1 MIRNHPSLT
10 IWCGGNEIGPP
21 EDIVRV
27 LKDTLNSSLDGTRL
41 FLESS
46 TTGEL
51 YFNFKGGTG
60 DGPYGIQQPETFWED
75 RSWPFNPELGS
86 VGMGDYESLKRFI
99 PESSMIVPGLYTPK
113 EEVQG
118 PRWGRNVEPV
128 WRYHK
133 FSGYM
138 RFIDKYGGADN
149 VKKYAEIAQLVN
161 YDQYRAMVEGFS
173 SHMWEWYTGF
183 IIWKTQNPWTAL
195 RGQMYDWYLDPNAGL
210 YGLNN
215 GSNPLHIMYN
225 PVNHMIMVANNTY
238 EYYRDV
244 MVRAYT
250 LDREGKMTQMYQQMA
265 DVDPASIKNC
275 QSIGRGITSRSAK
288 EGIFLV
294 LKLLKSEGEVLSENI
309 YWLPDSAGNYTFLQ
323 DLREVSIQ
331 AEASRTESGQIKLQ
345 LSNTADNLLAFFI
358 RISLVNRNT
367 GERIL
372 PVFYTDNYL
381 SIEPGNEKTV
391 FLDYSE
397 NINLNEALIR
407 LEGWNVEGLSI
418 PIK

>member
-1 MIRNHPSLT
+1 
-10 IWCGGNEIGPP
+10 
-21 EDIVRV
+21 
-27 LKDTLNSSLDGTRL
+27 
-41 FLESS
+41 
-46 TTGEL
+46 
-51 YFNFKGGTG
+51 
-60 DGPYGIQQPETFWED
+60 
-75 RSWPFNPELGS
+75 
-86 VGMGDYESLKRFI
+86 
-99 PESSMIVPGLYTPK
+99 
-113 EEVQG
+113 
-118 PRWGRNVEPV
+118 
-128 WRYHK
+128 
-133 FSGYM
+133 M

>member
-1 MIRNHPSLT
+1 
-10 IWCGGNEIGPP
+10 
-21 EDIVRV
+21 
-27 LKDTLNSSLDGTRL
+27 
-41 FLESS
+41 
-46 TTGEL
+46 
-51 YFNFKGGTG
+51 
-60 DGPYGIQQPETFWED
+60 
-75 RSWPFNPELGS
+75 
-86 VGMGDYESLKRFI
+86 
-99 PESSMIVPGLYTPK
+99 
-113 EEVQG
+113 
-118 PRWGRNVEPV
+118 
-128 WRYHK
+128 
-133 FSGYM
+133 
-138 RFIDKYGGADN
+138 
-149 VKKYAEIAQLVN
+149 
-161 YDQYRAMVEGFS
+161 
-173 SHMWEWYTGF
+173 
-183 IIWKTQNPWTAL
+183 
-195 RGQMYDWYLDPNAGL
+195 
-210 YGLNN
+210 
-215 GSNPLHIMYN
+215 
-225 PVNHMIMVANNTY
+225 MVANNTY

-250 LDREGKMTQMYQQMA
+250 IDREGKMTQMYQQMA

-294 LKLLKSEGEVLSENI
+294 LKLLKSEDEVLSENL

-323 DLREVSIQ
+323 NLREVNIQ
-331 AEASRTESGQIKLQ
+331 AEATRTESGQIKLQ